1 MAVSER
7 PACILF
13 LCSGNTQAKDVTALS
28 ALFTEPVHILRL
40 DNLELTNDAAAPG
53 GMEHVPAA
61 TAWRMLKV
69 GRIVSRFVR
78 AHCGRVVLVTG
89 QDIGRLQRVALAAAT
104 RAGARTA
111 LVPDGVLL
119 RLQAPGATSDRLSW
133 LIGFFIGSAWCVA
146 RRTSSGPVN
155 LTLSAAG
162 GRAGPGI
169 GMPVPDGRGW
179 W

>member
-53 GMEHVPAA
+53 GMGHLPAA
-61 TAWRMLKV
+61 TAWRMLKKV

-111 LVPDGVLL
+111 LVPDGVFL
-119 RLQAPGATSDRLSW
+119 RLRRRPAQ
-133 LIGFFIGSAWCVA
+133 
-146 RRTSSGPVN
+146 RRTASVG
-155 LTLSAAG
+155 
-162 GRAGPGI
+162 
-169 GMPVPDGRGW
+169 
-179 W
+179 